1 MTELTSVGEAET
13 GHSRAAG
20 IARGAGVIA
29 GITML
34 ARILGLIRTL
44 AFSQTVGATCL
55 GSAYFTASQVPD
67 LVAEL
72 VLGGALGSAMVPVLA
87 RSAERSFTD
96 PGEKAHVSQ
105 ITSAL
110 LTWTMVIL
118 IPLTLT
124 IGLAAGPI
132 SALLT
137 PANPS
142 AQCVHAELVST
153 TASMLR
159 VFAPQ
164 AFLYGLTIV
173 FFGLL
178 QAYRRFAAYA
188 LAPLVASLVL
198 ISSYLT
204 FAVLGRDSTLASL
217 SLPMQL
223 VLSGGATLGVAA
235 MVLVGAIPTARLRL
249 RLRPAFR
256 FPPGVARRAGGLVT
270 VGLIEV
276 IVQQTSA
283 VAVIALANGRGETGA
298 LVMFNYASQVFN
310 SLNAVLALSIVLS
323 AFPVLSARDGTVFD
337 RTCAGSTRAVLLV
350 ACLGMAL
357 IGAVAIPAAQVLA
370 RQSDQVPQLIEGFAL
385 FAPGLVGAGV
395 LANLTR
401 ALLAIGRLK
410 VACIG
415 VAGSSLLAAV
425 AQIVLAEVVPTN
437 FVVGALALGNSIG
450 MVGAAVPMVMITRRI
465 RGKAAVEGVGR
476 TALTAVA
483 AAIVSAVAGVSVCL
497 AWPTSHKLLAIVVG
511 ICAAA
516 AAVIAFGAVAFV
528 LDNGD
533 LRVVVARMA
542 QMLRLR
548 SAGRTPGQDGQI
560 GQDADGGSPFAPAR
574 LNALADLLRKR
585 RFGALPR
592 MGKIRRVPGM
602 NNAGMSNAGMSNSGM
617 STEGQHDDR
626 KSVENSREAIVMT
639 RFERQCALGIG
650 LAAGVAGGVAVFA
663 TSNQAG
669 TAFLL
674 LISLVFLVMG
684 VEGAPLLRVRS
695 FSANPWRHRRGGK
708 ARQQPDDH
716 AAAAAPDTI
725 PAADDADVVPAP
737 RGEDS
742 SYEERLMASLTDER
756 QL

>member
-1 MTELTSVGEAET
+1 MTELSSVGEAET

-34 ARILGLIRTL
+34 ARMLGLIRTL

-87 RSAERSFTD
+87 RSAERSFAD
-96 PGEKAHVSQ
+96 PAEKAHVSQ

-110 LTWTMVIL
+110 LAWTMVIL

-132 SALLT
+132 SAALT

-142 AQCVHAELVST
+142 AHCVHSELVST

-188 LAPLVASLVL
+188 LAPLVASVVL

-204 FAVLGRDSTLASL
+204 FDLLSRNSALSNLST
-217 SLPMQL
+217 PMEL
-223 VLSGGATLGVAA
+223 VLSGGATLGVAG
-235 MVLVGAIPTARLRL
+235 MVVVGAIPTARLRL

-256 FPPGVARRAGGLVT
+256 FPPGVARRAGGLVS

-323 AFPVLSARDGTVFD
+323 AFPVLSSRDGTVFD

-350 ACLGMAL
+350 ASLGMAL
-357 IGAVAIPAAQVLA
+357 VAAVAIPAAQVLA
-370 RQSDQVPQLIEGFAL
+370 THPSQVPQLIEGFVF

-395 LANLTR
+395 LANVTR

-410 VACIG
+410 VACVG

-450 MVGAAVPMVMITRRI
+450 MVGAAIPMVMITRRI
-465 RGKAAVEGVGR
+465 RGRAAVEGVGR
-476 TALTAVA
+476 TTLTALA
-483 AAIVSAVAGVSVCL
+483 AAIVSAVAGLSVSI
-497 AWPTSHKLLAIVVG
+497 AWPTTHKLLAIVVG
-511 ICAAA
+511 VFAAA
-516 AAVIAFGAVAFV
+516 AAVIAFGAVAYI

-533 LRVVVARMA
+533 LKVVVARLA
-542 QMLRLR
+542 QTLKLRP
-548 SAGRTPGQDGQI
+548 PGGLADQDDAKS
-560 GQDADGGSPFAPAR
+560 QDAIR
-574 LNALADLLRKR
+574 QV
-585 RFGALPR
+585 PR
-592 MGKIRRVPGM
+592 M
-602 NNAGMSNAGMSNSGM
+602 SSSD
-617 STEGQHDDR
+617 QHKDAKLAEHTR
-626 KSVENSREAIVMT
+626 HGAMMT
-639 RFERQCALGIG
+639 RLERQCAICIG
-650 LAAGVAGGVAVFA
+650 LAAGIAGGIAVFT

-674 LISLVFLVMG
+674 LISLIFLVMG
-684 VEGAPLLRVRS
+684 VEGTALVRGFGADALRLRRRS
-695 FSANPWRHRRGGK
+695 K
-708 ARQQPDDH
+708 ERQQGPGP
-716 AAAAAPDTI
+716 APASAPDPV
-725 PAADDADVVPAP
+725 PAADKAGAAGTDQQDM
-737 RGEDS
+737 
-742 SYEERLMASLTDER
+742 SYEEVMAALTDER